1 MRASCACSGI
11 LARSRPTQS
20 SPHVHFEL
28 QNECHELSQRI
39 GRLRTARIMQ
49 ENRHFARHRK
59 VFRAWPAAWDVARVA
74 PNLLE
79 RSSRQSARAL
89 DSACACCW
97 HDCRSE
103 GARNNTNIS
112 KETTAELIRR
122 RVNLCGLTLQ
132 RFRGH
137 PIASDAIES
146 AAATRGRSRTVL
158 SPSSP
163 LGATILPSGFVINQC
178 AIGDRHF

>member
-1 MRASCACSGI
+1 
-11 LARSRPTQS
+11 
-20 SPHVHFEL
+20 
-28 QNECHELSQRI
+28 
-39 GRLRTARIMQ
+39 MQ

-59 VFRAWPAAWDVARVA
+59 VFRAWPAAWDVARIA

-122 RVNLCGLTLQ
+122 RVNLC
-132 RFRGH
+132 
-137 PIASDAIES
+137 
-146 AAATRGRSRTVL
+146 
-158 SPSSP
+158 
-163 LGATILPSGFVINQC
+163 N
-178 AIGDRHF
+178 